1 MRKTYL
7 PLSDEDRDYLKALSK
22 KRTIQAQVVDR
33 ARILLYKADGMTFQ
47 QIADKLAI
55 STQRYA
61 FVFRSFRKAV

>member
-33 ARILLYKADGMTFQ
+33 ARILLYKAAGMTFQ

-55 STQRYA
+55 VLQRYA